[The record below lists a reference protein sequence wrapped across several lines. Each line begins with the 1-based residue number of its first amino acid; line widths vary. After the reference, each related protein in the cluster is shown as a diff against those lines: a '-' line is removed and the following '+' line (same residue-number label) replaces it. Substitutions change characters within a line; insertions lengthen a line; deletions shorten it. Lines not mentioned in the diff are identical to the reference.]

1 LHILFTKSQNSS
13 ETLIKRFVAKGHR
26 VTNFSILNI
35 KPIIIPDI
43 NFKDFTAVIFTS
55 SNAVQNLKN
64 IKNIKNISHLKCFCV
79 GEETA
84 VVAKKIGF
92 LNIQVAGGNY
102 IELRDLIFKSCDKAK
117 EKFIY
122 VRGEFISND
131 LEGDFKKEGYNLK
144 SATNYTAEPNLNIDR
159 QLIED
164 LKNKLVDVIFVYSK
178 RTADQLLKIILNHK
192 IANDLDN
199 CSLNCISINVA
210 NTLKRLNWKKIK
222 IFSPGE
228 EELSLL

>member
-1 LHILFTKSQNSS
+1 MHILFTKSQNSS

-55 SNAVQNLKN
+55 SNAVQNL
-64 IKNIKNISHLKCFCV
+64 KNIKNISHLKCFCV